1 MQRLRHSSGFSPRAR
16 SGFLRVLRALCTL
29 ALLVGAPHALAQPYT
44 QISAGENHT
53 CALLDSGA
61 VHCWGLN
68 LRGQLGNG
76 MSGTGQE
83 QPEPV
88 RVMGIQ
94 NTAAHIAAG
103 REHNCAALKDGQV
116 YCWGYNFR
124 GQLGNGNTVTQ
135 SAPVPVSGVANAIA
149 VAAGGDHSCAL
160 ISGGSIKCWG
170 YNGDGELGAGSTA
183 FTSLTPL
190 DVVGITNATA
200 ITAGLLH
207 TCALL
212 ANNRVRCW
220 GYNNNGA
227 LGDGTFTNRNAPVEI
242 SGFVSTSIDAGS
254 NHTCSTYSGSVYC
267 WGDNSNGILGD
278 GTTTDRNTP
287 VQSQGVNAATAVA
300 AGELHTCIRSSANFG
315 QIRCWGYSGGGR
327 LGNGDSAGTTVFSP
341 VTVLAIDSL
350 IAVTAGRLHTCGLTS
365 AGSAKCW
372 GSNVLAQVGSGRF
385 GTGDVHTVPQ
395 FVAPRCELDI
405 DGDGTINASTD
416 GVLAARALA
425 GMSGAAVTSN
435 ALGAGATRTTWPQI
449 RKFLETACGV
459 AGLAP

>member
-1 MQRLRHSSGFSPRAR
+1 MQRLLQSLHDWQRRRPSAF
-16 SGFLRVLRALCTL
+16 VRALCLL
-29 ALLVGAPHALAQPYT
+29 ALATGAQSALAQPYT

-53 CALLDSGA
+53 CALLDSGG

-94 NTAAHIAAG
+94 NAAAHIAAG

-124 GQLGNGNTVTQ
+124 GQLGNGNTTAQ

-160 ISGGSIKCWG
+160 ISGGTIKCWG
-170 YNGDGELGAGSTA
+170 YNGDGELGAGSAA
-183 FTSLTPL
+183 FTSLAPL
-190 DVVGITNATA
+190 DVAGITNAVA
-200 ITAGLLH
+200 ISAGLLH

-220 GYNNNGA
+220 GYNGNGA
-227 LGDGTFTNRNAPVEI
+227 LGDGTFSNRNAPVEI
-242 SGFVSTSIDAGS
+242 AGFVSTSIDAGW

-278 GTTTDRNTP
+278 GTTTDRNAPT
-287 VQSQGVNAATAVA
+287 QSQGINAATAVA
-300 AGELHTCIRSSANFG
+300 AGQLHTCVRVSTNFG

-327 LGNGDSAGTTVFSP
+327 LGNGDVPETTVFSP
-341 VTVLAIDSL
+341 VTTLAIDSF
-350 IAVTAGRLHTCGLTS
+350 IAVTTGRLHTCALTS
-365 AGSAKCW
+365 SGSAKCW
-372 GSNVLAQVGSGRF
+372 GSNVLAQVGSGHF

-395 FVAPRCELDI
+395 FVVPRCELDI
-405 DGDGTINASTD
+405 DGDGTFNAATD

-425 GMSGAAVTSN
+425 GVSGTAVTSN
-435 ALGAGATRTTWPQI
+435 ALGAGATRSTWPQI

-459 AGLAP
+459 AGLTP